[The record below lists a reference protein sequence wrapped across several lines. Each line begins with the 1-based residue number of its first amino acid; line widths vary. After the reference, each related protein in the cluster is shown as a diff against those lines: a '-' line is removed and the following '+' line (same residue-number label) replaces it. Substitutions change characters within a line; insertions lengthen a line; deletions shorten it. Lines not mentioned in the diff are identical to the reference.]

1 MIRKAATFV
10 TNFSEPIK
18 TLLVELALLASVGL
32 GALIIYK
39 SALKSDF
46 VVKDI
51 SVPSSLVEKGVNGSV
66 IAQEILDHISDIDSA
81 AGSKKLKADISGID
95 FQSTM
100 PTIGLPVGGVSI
112 GVIIAELRQILGYS
126 EKIITGEIYADNL
139 KKSDKEEIK
148 GYGFRLRIVGEG
160 IAVGTL
166 ISERPPHRSGRAQF
180 RHPAPVD
187 GV

>member
-139 KKSDKEEIK
+139 KTSDKEEIK